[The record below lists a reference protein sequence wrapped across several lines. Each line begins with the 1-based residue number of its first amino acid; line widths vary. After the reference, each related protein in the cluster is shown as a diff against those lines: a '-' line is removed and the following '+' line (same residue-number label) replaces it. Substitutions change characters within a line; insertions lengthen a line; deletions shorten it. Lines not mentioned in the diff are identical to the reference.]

1 VTRVGGF
8 STVEVLVAMGLA
20 LSILATSFTLVRGAQ
35 EAFTREGE
43 RADMQQRLRVAGN
56 AVQEALVTAGAGPTR
71 GPRKGALGL
80 SLPPVMP
87 FRVGAPADPPGTFSA
102 GTLTVLS
109 IPQTASPQTVTAAS
123 MPARSGSVAVAV
135 TAGCPPGD
143 AACGFAAGMRVA
155 LLDRTGAYDLFT
167 VTSVQGNLLNLRHD
181 MTDTSFI
188 YVPST
193 AIAEV
198 AAHTFYLKPDV
209 TTGSS
214 RLMRY
219 EPGGSDV
226 ALVDHVVDL
235 SVVYFGEPEPPASS
249 RPVSEPVGP
258 WTNYAPE
265 PPPAGDQ
272 PTAYPPG
279 ENCVFQLDAN
289 GIDPIARLTALS
301 AGAGATL
308 VELPTGSLVDG
319 PWCPDATSPNRYDA
333 DLFRVRRVDVSIRVE
348 AALAA
353 LRGPA
358 GALFARAGTGRVA
371 ERWLPDLEMRF
382 SVTPRNLSTAR

>member
-1 VTRVGGF
+1 MTRSAGF
-8 STVEVLVAMGLA
+8 SIVEVLVAMGLA
-20 LSILATSFTLVRGAQ
+20 LSILAVVFTLVRGAH

-43 RADMQQRLRVAGN
+43 RADMQQRLRVAGH
-56 AVQEALVTAGAGPTR
+56 AIQEAAGVAGAGPTR
-71 GPRKGALGL
+71 GPRKGALGF
-80 SLPPVMP
+80 SLPPVLP
-87 FRVGAPADPPGTFSA
+87 FRVGVPADPPGTFSA

-109 IPQTASPQTVTAAS
+109 VPQTPSPQTVTAAS
-123 MPARSGSVAVAV
+123 MPARSGSVPVV
-135 TAGCPPGD
+135 VDGGCPPAD
-143 AACGFAAGMRVA
+143 AACGFAAGMRVV
-155 LLDRTGAYDLFT
+155 LLDRTGSYDLFT
-167 VTSVQGNLLNLRHD
+167 ITSVQGSLLNLRHD

-198 AAHTFYLKPDV
+198 AAQTFYLKPDA

-226 ALVDHVVDL
+226 AVVDHVVDL
-235 SVVYFGEPEPPASS
+235 AVAYFGEPEPPALSQS
-249 RPVSEPVGP
+249 VTNPIGP

-279 ENCVFQLDAN
+279 ENCVFQLDAS
-289 GIDPIARLTALS
+289 GIDPVARLTVLP

-308 VELPTGSLVDG
+308 VELPAGSLVDG
-319 PWCPDATSPNRYDA
+319 PWCPDAASPNRYDA

-348 AALAA
+348 SALSA

-358 GALFARAGTGRVA
+358 GALFARAGTARVA
-371 ERWLPDLEMRF
+371 ERWLPDLELRF
-382 SVTPRNLSTAR
+382 SVTPRNLSAAR